1 MNFIRKHKFIFI
13 VLSIVLA
20 IVLIISINNKKKSL
34 NRLESAPND
43 ILSKVSAYF
52 YDMSNSIAN
61 GFKGLFTKDDS
72 KSKVKDLEEQIK
84 ILEDKNRELETV
96 IMKAPYLKKE
106 YNLINN
112 TKYDLIK
119 AKIAS
124 MDPDEWYKRFTINK
138 GKKDG
143 IKNGDILVGASE
155 IQNNVYIEGLL
166 GKVTDASKDS
176 SRVISLND
184 EKFKVSFNV
193 LRNNESGVMGGS
205 YDGELEGYMF
215 DNNADVLLGDKLI
228 TSSSSD
234 EYPANIYLGEV
245 SEVINDE
252 SNLKKIIKIK
262 PAVDIKDLSNV
273 FIIKR

>member
-1 MNFIRKHKFIFI
+1 MNFIKKHRIIFI
-13 VLSIVLA
+13 ISVVLLA
-20 IVLIISINNKKKSL
+20 IILIISINNKKKSL
-34 NRLESAPND
+34 NKVESAPSD
-43 ILSKVSAYF
+43 ILSKVSAFF
-52 YDMSNSIAN
+52 YDGANRISN
-61 GFKGLFTKDDS
+61 GFKGLFSKDDS
-72 KSKVKDLEEQIK
+72 NSKIKDLEDKIT
-84 ILEDKNRELETV
+84 ILEDKNRELETI

-106 YNLINN
+106 YNFLKN
-112 TKYDLIK
+112 TKYDLTQ

-166 GKVTDASKDS
+166 GKVTDASNDS
-176 SRVISLND
+176 SRVISIND
-184 EKFKVSFNV
+184 EKFKVSFNI
-193 LRNNESGVMGGS
+193 LRNNESGVIGGT

-215 DNNADVLLGDKLI
+215 DNNSDVLLGDKLI
-228 TSSSSD
+228 TSNSSD
-234 EYPANIYLGEV
+234 EYPANIYIGEV

-262 PAVDIKDLSNV
+262 AAVDIKDLSNV

>member
-34 NRLESAPND
+34 NRLESAPSD

>member
-166 GKVTDASKDS
+166 GKVTDASNDS